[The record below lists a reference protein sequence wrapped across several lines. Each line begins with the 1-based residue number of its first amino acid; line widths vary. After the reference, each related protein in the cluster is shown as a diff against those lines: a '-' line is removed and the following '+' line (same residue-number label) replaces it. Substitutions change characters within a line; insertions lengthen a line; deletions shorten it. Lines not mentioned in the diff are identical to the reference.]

1 MFCAGEKVARS
12 QDETT
17 EDTLASVTVEELL
30 EAGVHFGH
38 QTKRWNPKMKKY
50 IFAARNGIHVID
62 LNKTLTQIEVA
73 CGFLHETILN
83 GGTVLFVGTKKQ
95 AQLEMKEGAKRTGMP
110 YVVDRWLGGTLT
122 NLRTIRNSVKRMQ
135 EIDKLLSSPEGE
147 HLPKKEVASLRR
159 EQSKLHR
166 NLDGIV
172 SMERMPAAMF
182 VIDIQREAIAIHE
195 AQRLDIPII
204 ALVDTNCDPDMA
216 TYPIAG
222 NDDAIRAVKLITNV
236 IANTVADA
244 QAELGRKY
252 PPAPVAAAPTP
263 APAPEATEP
272 AVPVV
277 EPAASPEQSAVS
289 A

>member
-1 MFCAGEKVARS
+1 MP
-12 QDETT
+12 
-17 EDTLASVTVEELL
+17 SVTVAELL

-38 QTKRWNPKMKKY
+38 QTRRWNPKMKKY
-50 IFAARNGIHVID
+50 IFAPRNGIHIID

-73 CGFLHETILN
+73 CGFLHDTVAA
-83 GGTVLFVGTKKQ
+83 GASVLFVGTKKQ
-95 AQLEMKEGAKRTGMP
+95 AQQEMKECALRTGMP

-135 EIDKLLSSPEGE
+135 EIDKLLGSPEGE
-147 HLPKKEVASLRR
+147 RLPKKELASLRR
-159 EQSKLHR
+159 EDAKLHH

-172 SMERMPAAMF
+172 KMERLPAVMF

-195 AQRLDIPII
+195 ARRLGIPII
-204 ALVDTNCDPDMA
+204 AVVDTNCDPDLV

-222 NDDAIRAVKLITNV
+222 NDDAIRAVKLLTNV
-236 IANTVADA
+236 IANTIAEA

-252 PPAPVAAAPTP
+252 PPAVAAPAEV
-263 APAPEATEP
+263 APAPLPTPVPEATVS
-272 AVPVV
+272 A
-277 EPAASPEQSAVS
+277 PEQSAVS

>member
-1 MFCAGEKVARS
+1 MPER
-12 QDETT
+12 DETS
-17 EDTLASVTVEELL
+17 EDTLASVTVAELL

-73 CGFLHETILN
+73 CGFLHDTVAS

-95 AQLEMKEGAKRTGMP
+95 AQQEVKEAALRTNMP

-135 EIDKLLSSPEGE
+135 EIDRLLTSPEGE

-172 SMERMPAAMF
+172 NMERAPAAMF

-195 AQRLDIPII
+195 AQRLEIPII
-204 ALVDTNCDPDMA
+204 AIVDTNCDPDQA

-236 IANTVADA
+236 IANTVAEA

-252 PPAPVAAAPTP
+252 PAPPPEPVATEATTPPPVEPAP
-263 APAPEATEP
+263 APAPEQA
-272 AVPVV
+272 
-277 EPAASPEQSAVS
+277 AVS